1 MLQNQR
7 PTKNLYRIDSKQN
20 LYRINVD
27 VWSQKVMIFDAFK
40 CEVLDFVACMN
51 LPCQIFLRW
60 KALDFVEWKILLWR
74 AEIDLVMIFWVPDL
88 GGP

>member
-40 CEVLDFVACMN
+40 CEVLDFVARMN
-51 LPCQIFLRW
+51 LPKEMMLQNQRPVI
-60 KALDFVEWKILLWR
+60 LDIL
-74 AEIDLVMIFWVPDL
+74 D
-88 GGP
+88 